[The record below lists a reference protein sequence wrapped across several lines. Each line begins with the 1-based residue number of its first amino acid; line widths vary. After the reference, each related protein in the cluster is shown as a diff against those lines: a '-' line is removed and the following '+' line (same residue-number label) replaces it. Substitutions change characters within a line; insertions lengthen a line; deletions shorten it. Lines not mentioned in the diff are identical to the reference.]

1 MITVRHITK
10 IDELGPIIFDQTLEK
25 GLKRYRSG
33 SLYKGLNNEKW
44 ELTTSLYRN
53 CGIKKDELETIIL
66 RSFTKYASFE
76 DPQLKNSVWRQLIIG
91 QHHGLP
97 TRMLDW
103 TYSPLIG
110 LHFATSVEPEK
121 LGIRNA
127 VLWKI
132 DADELNSKL
141 PHKYKRV
148 LTEAHAHMFTV
159 EMLQKCTGSLTE
171 YDLDMQDHAIV
182 LMEPPSIDQRI
193 INQYANFAIIPRG
206 IEHPDGSNT
215 IEKYLNDN
223 TEKTVKYI
231 IDKSLIWRIRDMLDQ
246 MNINERM
253 TYPGLDG
260 LSQWIKRHYYV
271 IPESYDE
278 EIIEKL

>member
-1 MITVRHITK
+1 MITEKLITK
-10 IDELGPIIFDQTLEK
+10 IDQLGPILFDQTLDIS
-25 GLKRYRSG
+25 LDRHRSS

-44 ELTTSLYRN
+44 KLTTSLYRN
-53 CGIKKDELETIIL
+53 CREKKNDLETVIL
-66 RSFTKYASFE
+66 RNFAKYASYE
-76 DPQLKNSVWRQLIIG
+76 DPELKDSVWRQMIIG

-132 DADELNSKL
+132 DADELNAKL
-141 PHKYKRV
+141 PDKYKRS
-148 LTEAHAHMFTV
+148 LHNERAHMFTV
-159 EMLQKCTGSLTE
+159 EMLQRCTGSLTE
-171 YDLDMQDHAIV
+171 YDLDMQDHAVV

-206 IEHPDGSNT
+206 IEKADGSYS
-215 IEKYLNDN
+215 IEEYLNDN
-223 TEKTVKYI
+223 TVNTIRYV

-246 MNINERM
+246 MNINERT

-271 IPESYDE
+271 KQTRE
-278 EIIEKL
+278 